1 MLSLAGKVPGGH
13 WAGGEKEPVSVKR
26 QMAVLR
32 RLWKYLY
39 KFKWLLLL
47 AVLMTIGS
55 NLLALVGPKLSGYAM
70 DAIAPGKGKV
80 DLATVGFYCGLM
92 ILFYVISSVMSYIL
106 SRIMIRL
113 GKNVAKDMRKDVFD
127 HLMEIPVRYF
137 DGHQIGDIVN
147 RISYDIDTINASLS
161 TDFVQIMASLITVV
175 GSLIMMFSISPILV
189 TVFAVTVPLSLLF
202 TRYMSRW
209 IRPKF
214 RRRSAMLGELNGFTE
229 EMLTGQKTIKIY
241 GREKVMGERFAE
253 KNEKAVGAYFD
264 AEYYGAMI
272 GPMVMFVNNLSL
284 SLVSVLGAAL
294 YMAKRIEL
302 GDISAFVLYSRKFSG
317 PINELA
323 NIISELQSATTAA
336 ERVFL
341 LLDEPSE
348 IADIMGAEQ
357 LKDVKGE
364 VKLQNVTFGYLP
376 ERTILKNVSFT
387 AKPGSLTAIVGPTG
401 AGKTTIINLL
411 MRFYDVNSGEIMVD
425 GKEIRTLTRESLRK
439 AYAMVLQDTWLFG
452 GTIRENIAYG
462 NDYATDEQIV
472 EAAKAAYIHPFIRRL
487 SNGYDTILT
496 DDGINL
502 SKGQKQLLTIAR
514 AMLSDAPMLILDEAT
529 SNVDSRTEQLI
540 QRAMRRL
547 MEHKTCFVIAHR
559 LSTIQNA
566 DAILVVRDGDIV
578 EQGTHAELLAANGF
592 YATLYNAQ
600 FE

>member
-1 MLSLAGKVPGGH
+1 MAGKVPGGR

-39 KFKWLLLL
+39 KFKWLLML
-47 AVLMTIGS
+47 ALFMTVSS

-70 DAIAPGKGKV
+70 DAIAPGKGGV
-80 DLATVGFYCGLM
+80 DFKTVGFYCAWM
-92 ILFYVISSVMSYIL
+92 IVFYVASAALSYIL

-113 GKNVAKDMRKDVFD
+113 GKSVAKDMRRDVFN
-127 HLMEIPVRYF
+127 HLLEMPVRYF

-161 TDFVQIMASLITVV
+161 TDFVQILASLITVI
-175 GSLIMMFSISPILV
+175 GSLVMMFSIAPVLV
-189 TVFAVTVPLSLLF
+189 SVFAVTVPLSLLF

-214 RRRSAMLGELNGFTE
+214 RRRSAMLGELNGYTE
-229 EMLTGQKTIKIY
+229 EILTGQKTVKIY
-241 GREKVMGERFAE
+241 GRENVMSERFAE
-253 KNEKAVGAYFD
+253 KNEQAVGAYFD

-284 SLVSVLGAAL
+284 SLVSVFGALL

-336 ERVFL
+336 ERVFR
-341 LLDEPSE
+341 LLDEPAE
-348 IADIMGAEQ
+348 VADVVGATG
-357 LKDVKGE
+357 LMDVKGE

-376 ERTILKNVSFT
+376 ERTILHDLSFT

-401 AGKTTIINLL
+401 AGKTTVINLL
-411 MRFYDVNSGEIMVD
+411 MRFYDVNSGEISVD
-425 GKEIRTLTRESLRK
+425 GKEIRSLQRDSLRK

-462 NDYATDEQIV
+462 NDNATEEQII

-487 SNGYDTILT
+487 SDGYDTVLT

-559 LSTIQNA
+559 LSTIQHA
-566 DAILVVRDGDIV
+566 DTILVVRDGDIV
-578 EQGTHAELLAANGF
+578 EQGTHQELLSADGF
-592 YATLYNAQ
+592 YASLYNAQ